1 MRSPP
6 HAVLLLLLLIIGSIC
21 QAAQGASVAA
31 ASDLEFDDYGDEDL
45 ALSVEEPLVQK
56 GKPFVAPST
65 PSQAA
70 PQNAT
75 AARQWRR
82 RPFNVM
88 EYPLELAALA
98 GLLLFVVNII
108 RGSQDNK
115 KIAVEFTKATCHNDG
130 IIVRNFSFIGPGTS
144 L

>member
-1 MRSPP
+1 MRSP
-6 HAVLLLLLLIIGSIC
+6 HAVLLLLLIIGSIC

-31 ASDLEFDDYGDEDL
+31 ASSDPDFDDYGDEDL
-45 ALSVEEPLVQK
+45 ALAVEDPVVQK

-65 PSQAA
+65 PAQTA

-75 AARQWRR
+75 ATRSWKR
-82 RPFNVM
+82 RPFNAL

-98 GLLLFVVNII
+98 GLLLFVVNIF
-108 RGSQDNK
+108 RGSQCNK
-115 KIAVEFTKATCHNDG
+115 KIAVDFARATCHNDG
-130 IIVRNFSFIGPGTS
+130 IIVRNFSFIGPGAR